1 MSAPDLYDI
10 GTRCQGELPPGNGA
24 PSSQGGAA
32 TPPLR
37 LSSVSQKF
45 SPAGPAV
52 AAAAAAGPAAGRAEG
67 PAEPEDIS
75 IRGDKESGKPEGQ
88 ETRMLVDSLTRV

>member
-1 MSAPDLYDI
+1 MPGRAAPREW
-10 GTRCQGELPPGNGA
+10 GSQLPR
-24 PSSQGGAA
+24 GAA
-32 TPPLR
+32 TPPHR

-52 AAAAAAGPAAGRAEG
+52 AVAAAGPAAGRTEG